1 MDYKLILHRL
11 FKSPFFWIALFIV
24 CVAPFSL
31 SYEFIH
37 MDEMYYSDAAITMTK
52 THDYFT
58 PRLPDGETRFLKPI
72 LTYWLIAGSY
82 ALLGI
87 NAISTRLPFL
97 LLGAVL
103 LYLTY
108 RIARRISHNN
118 NVSILS
124 VMLLA
129 GNPMVIQSA
138 SRAIPDMPQTVFF
151 TLGALGLTGIVA
163 SEKPNKK
170 DTWTFYLGFA
180 LAFAT
185 KGLPAAFFF
194 GLSVLFLLLNP
205 WRKYKL
211 TDLINWPAA
220 FVSLIIALWWFVLMY
235 YLHGQLFLDSFL
247 TDQVSG
253 RVSEQN
259 IRVFKNFLLAIISI
273 AGYFFP
279 WLFMALPAIRRNY
292 LSYTKFSAERKMFFA
307 LTLLWTLTMFILG
320 TFTVKFYDRYFF
332 PVMPLLTVLIAKFL
346 IQYYSKRK
354 KRIIEILSY
363 VFIGIL
369 GMLILLNIYPMIYH
383 RDFAGLLLTIVLG
396 LLIIF
401 VAILLHRNKT
411 KMVTFGKMVFPVIL
425 SYLLGYFMIK
435 PIALPTQAR
444 QIADYLRKE
453 KLENSEIRFYDRTTV
468 AAKIRIETHGKTKIT
483 TPPLD
488 KEGASENSDIFIYN
502 SSQKPN
508 FDEDLYSIAPIAR
521 EKTQFLV
528 SDILFPDKTPDT
540 PDKIK
545 TFYLAKRIK

>member
-211 TDLINWPAA
+211 NDLINWPAA

-247 TDQVSG
+247 TRSG
-253 RVSEQN
+253 FRTGFRTD
-259 IRVFKNFLLAIISI
+259 IRGLKTSYWLSFLSRLFLPLAIHGPPRYQAQRS
-273 AGYFFP
+273 A
-279 WLFMALPAIRRNY
+279 
-292 LSYTKFSAERKMFFA
+292 YTKFSAERKMFFA
-307 LTLLWTLTMFILG
+307 LTLLWTLTN
-320 TFTVKFYDRYFF
+320 V
-332 PVMPLLTVLIAKFL
+332 
-346 IQYYSKRK
+346 YSR
-354 KRIIEILSY
+354 
-363 VFIGIL
+363 
-369 GMLILLNIYPMIYH
+369 NIH
-383 RDFAGLLLTIVLG
+383 R
-396 LLIIF
+396 
-401 VAILLHRNKT
+401 
-411 KMVTFGKMVFPVIL
+411 
-425 SYLLGYFMIK
+425 
-435 PIALPTQAR
+435 
-444 QIADYLRKE
+444 
-453 KLENSEIRFYDRTTV
+453 
-468 AAKIRIETHGKTKIT
+468 
-483 TPPLD
+483 
-488 KEGASENSDIFIYN
+488 
-502 SSQKPN
+502 
-508 FDEDLYSIAPIAR
+508 
-521 EKTQFLV
+521 
-528 SDILFPDKTPDT
+528 
-540 PDKIK
+540 
-545 TFYLAKRIK
+545 